1 LPKSNDC
8 EHLAQDERAIMKWVI
23 KVAVAVYAGGAASEE
38 NDA

>member
-1 LPKSNDC
+1 
-8 EHLAQDERAIMKWVI
+8 MKWVT